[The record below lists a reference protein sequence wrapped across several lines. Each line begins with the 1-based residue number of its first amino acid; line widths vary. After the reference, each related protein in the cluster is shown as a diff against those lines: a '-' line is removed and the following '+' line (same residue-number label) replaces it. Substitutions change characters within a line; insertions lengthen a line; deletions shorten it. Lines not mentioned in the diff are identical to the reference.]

1 MYMISYSQPAP
12 CCGVSFAFC
21 WTRCILFRTLGRCV
35 PERWA
40 RAYISFYD
48 GADCPLSLILPPNSV
63 TANVVQTCRKRFLVV
78 LCLCR
83 KADVY
88 KTLEE
93 LVPLQVNVQA
103 VASREVSESDVF
115 P

>member
-1 MYMISYSQPAP
+1 M
-12 CCGVSFAFC
+12 
-21 WTRCILFRTLGRCV
+21 
-35 PERWA
+35 
-40 RAYISFYD
+40 
-48 GADCPLSLILPPNSV
+48 
-63 TANVVQTCRKRFLVV
+63 
-78 LCLCR
+78 CR